1 MVLLITMLFSS
12 GGPRSFADWLGPAL
26 FLFLNSLIVATVVIG
41 VWVVGRWLCCWR
53 NLKWVLLAG
62 CCLVGLVGLFYVEED
77 LRGWLTWTRF
87 RHSGEAKGEPLSL
100 ASLVP
105 AKVPDDE
112 NFALTPIVFTS
123 YGKVLTPDLLTYP

>member
-1 MVLLITMLFSS
+1 M
-12 GGPRSFADWLGPAL
+12 
-26 FLFLNSLIVATVVIG
+26 
-41 VWVVGRWLCCWR
+41 
-53 NLKWVLLAG
+53 
-62 CCLVGLVGLFYVEED
+62 
-77 LRGWLTWTRF
+77 
-87 RHSGEAKGEPLSL
+87 L